1 MTKER
6 KVPVSPAEAYPLGH
20 AKENKD
26 ASAYTGFKYP
36 SGGGN
41 DIGVYKQPM
50 PNPNGTEQESVAM
63 SGNAMSKMN
72 ISVGGIS
79 KGNYAEINPHGVGEM
94 RGYGAAT
101 KGRKIS
107 GKQG

>member
-1 MTKER
+1 MAKNDFPKATAAGK
-6 KVPVSPAEAYPLGH
+6 YPLGH
-20 AKENKD
+20 AKENKP
-26 ASAYTGFKYP
+26 ASAYTGFEYP
-36 SGGGN
+36 QGGGN

-50 PNPNGTEQESVAM
+50 QNPNGNMTETVY
-63 SGNAMSKMN
+63 GNQTTNSLN
-72 ISVGGIS
+72 ISVGNTS
-79 KGNYAEINPHGVGEM
+79 KGMVRGINPNGVKEM

>member
-6 KVPVSPAEAYPLGH
+6 KVPVTPAEAYPLGN

-36 SGGGN
+36 TGGGD

-50 PNPNGTEQESVAM
+50 PNPNGTQQEAVSM
-63 SGNAMSKMN
+63 QGNGMSKMN

-79 KGNYAEINPHGVGEM
+79 KGNYAEVNPYGVKEM

>member
-6 KVPVSPAEAYPLGH
+6 KVPVTPAIDFPLGH

-26 ASAYTGFKYP
+26 ASAYTEFKYP

-50 PNPNGTEQESVAM
+50 PNPNGTEQEAVAM
-63 SGNAMSKMN
+63 PGNGVGKMN
-72 ISVGGIS
+72 ISVGGVS
-79 KGNYAEINPHGVGEM
+79 KGNYGTVNPYGVKEM

>member
-1 MTKER
+1 MAKNDFPKAT
-6 KVPVSPAEAYPLGH
+6 PAGKYPLGN

-50 PNPNGTEQESVAM
+50 PNPNGNMTETVH
-63 SGNAMSKMN
+63 GNCVLGELN
-72 ISVGGIS
+72 ISVGNCT
-79 KGNYAEINPHGVGEM
+79 KGNVKGVNPNGVKEM